1 MGERFFFQIGMNS
14 AASHHQLPRFA
25 LPGAVWRSAGNFWCA
40 EFTPPARWTVATG
53 AMLGSAYP
61 DDGAAE
67 RLVQAAQKV
76 WTGAGSR
83 LLITAGSG
91 CAGRGDLSTAAAQG
105 FAHAAAERLGIAE
118 SNLLFASA
126 GPVFMHFPVGE
137 ELRRLERAM
146 SAQKTSSPEGP
157 GADSVSIP
165 FRLTDGA
172 VAVSAARFF
181 APNPGFGS
189 MVWMAGIDADVGRPV
204 LEDMARP
211 LWLAGPEALRAR
223 TGPVPGDVL
232 LLFSTAVH
240 HDNPVMRWEDPR
252 RAPLEAALSAALGV
266 LARRAGAAIG
276 ALPCVLEGAD
286 SAQEAVH
293 AARRLAPAL
302 VVFRCELLELAESD
316 RPRVLSEFLRSVLLT
331 TGIAGFERTPVSVRI
346 ANALLNEG
354 LRQPEQSGANIEAV
368 HAWLEGSEELS
379 IHLGRGRLGFRF
391 WA

>member
-1 MGERFFFQIGMNS
+1 MNS
-14 AASHHQLPRFA
+14 AASNHQLPRFA

-146 SAQKTSSPEGP
+146 SAQKTISPEGP

-189 MVWMAGIDADVGRPV
+189 MVWIAGIDADVGRPV

-232 LLFSTAVH
+232 LLFRRL
-240 HDNPVMRWEDPR
+240 PVMTI
-252 RAPLEAALSAALGV
+252 L
-266 LARRAGAAIG
+266 
-276 ALPCVLEGAD
+276 
-286 SAQEAVH
+286 
-293 AARRLAPAL
+293 
-302 VVFRCELLELAESD
+302 
-316 RPRVLSEFLRSVLLT
+316 
-331 TGIAGFERTPVSVRI
+331 
-346 ANALLNEG
+346 
-354 LRQPEQSGANIEAV
+354 
-368 HAWLEGSEELS
+368 
-379 IHLGRGRLGFRF
+379 
-391 WA
+391 

>member
-1 MGERFFFQIGMNS
+1 MNS

-137 ELRRLERAM
+137 ELRRLDEQCPR
-146 SAQKTSSPEGP
+146 KK
-157 GADSVSIP
+157 
-165 FRLTDGA
+165 
-172 VAVSAARFF
+172 
-181 APNPGFGS
+181 
-189 MVWMAGIDADVGRPV
+189 
-204 LEDMARP
+204 
-211 LWLAGPEALRAR
+211 RAR
-223 TGPVPGDVL
+223 
-232 LLFSTAVH
+232 
-240 HDNPVMRWEDPR
+240 R
-252 RAPLEAALSAALGV
+252 RA
-266 LARRAGAAIG
+266 
-276 ALPCVLEGAD
+276 
-286 SAQEAVH
+286 
-293 AARRLAPAL
+293 
-302 VVFRCELLELAESD
+302 
-316 RPRVLSEFLRSVLLT
+316 RVLIPSPS
-331 TGIAGFERTPVSVRI
+331 
-346 ANALLNEG
+346 
-354 LRQPEQSGANIEAV
+354 
-368 HAWLEGSEELS
+368 
-379 IHLGRGRLGFRF
+379 RF
-391 WA
+391 V

>member
-1 MGERFFFQIGMNS
+1 MGERFFFQICMNS
-14 AASHHQLPRFA
+14 AASNHQLPRFA

-146 SAQKTSSPEGP
+146 SAQKTISPEGP

-181 APNPGFGS
+181 ALSHWCG
-189 MVWMAGIDADVGRPV
+189 AGVC
-204 LEDMARP
+204 
-211 LWLAGPEALRAR
+211 
-223 TGPVPGDVL
+223 
-232 LLFSTAVH
+232 
-240 HDNPVMRWEDPR
+240 DNIVEFQI
-252 RAPLEAALSAALGV
+252 S
-266 LARRAGAAIG
+266 
-276 ALPCVLEGAD
+276 CVLE
-286 SAQEAVH
+286 
-293 AARRLAPAL
+293 
-302 VVFRCELLELAESD
+302 C
-316 RPRVLSEFLRSVLLT
+316 RP
-331 TGIAGFERTPVSVRI
+331 
-346 ANALLNEG
+346 
-354 LRQPEQSGANIEAV
+354 
-368 HAWLEGSEELS
+368 
-379 IHLGRGRLGFRF
+379 
-391 WA
+391 